1 MDEYQRED
9 LIKKV
14 ELKEGHRLQMLGDL
28 GIPRST
34 YYKWRRTYD
43 EDGLQGLAKT
53 KPQAKRVWNRLE
65 EKEISRVL
73 EIARLHPELSS
84 RLLAVKITDEEDF
97 SISES
102 TVYRILKENNLIS
115 PRPMAQL
122 PAAKEWKHKMTR
134 PDELWQSDA
143 TNIFVVG
150 CGYYK
155 LIPVED
161 DYSRKIIG
169 YDIRPDETAFSFADV
184 VEIAIENAKREGHLV
199 DKDNM
204 PHLYTDN
211 GSGFTSGIMDEYLS
225 AHGIKHILGT
235 PYHPQGRGKI
245 ERFNRR
251 IKDRLCLVVYCSPEE
266 LRRAVDEAIPVYNA
280 TPHESLDNVS
290 PNDVYAGRKEEIL
303 QRRTE
308 KKRLT
313 LERRKKY
320 NLEGRNI
327 NQNND
332 PDQCQSANLNNAEV
346 SKKV

>member
-14 ELKEGHRLQMLGDL
+14 ELEEGHRAKILGDL

-43 EDGLQGLAKT
+43 EDGLPGLAKA
-53 KPQAKRVWNRLE
+53 KPKARAIWNRLTE
-65 EKEISRVL
+65 DEIQRVL
-73 EIARLHPELSS
+73 VIAKAHPELSP
-84 RLLAVKITDEEDF
+84 RLLAVKITDDEDF

-102 TVYRILKENNLIS
+102 TVYRILKENNLIA
-115 PRPMAQL
+115 PRPSPEM
-122 PAAKEWKHKMTR
+122 PAAKEWKHKATR
-134 PDELWQSDA
+134 PDEIWQND
-143 TNIFVVG
+143 TLNLFVVG
-150 CGYYK
+150 WGYYK
-155 LIPVED
+155 AHPVED
-161 DYSRKIIG
+161 DFARKILSCIL
-169 YDIRPDETAFSFADV
+169 RPDETAFSLTDGIEEA
-184 VEIAIENAKREGHLV
+184 VEEAQSEGHLV

-204 PHLYTDN
+204 PQIYTDN
-211 GSGFTSGIMDEYLS
+211 GSGFKSEIMAGYLESRGIR
-225 AHGIKHILGT
+225 HIFGT

-251 IKDRLCLVVYCSPEE
+251 LKESLCLVVYCPPEE
-266 LRRAVDEAIPVYNA
+266 LKKAIDEAICIYNA
-280 TPHESLDNVS
+280 TPHEALDNVS

-303 QRRTE
+303 KRRAE

-320 NLEGRNI
+320 DLEGRKI
-327 NQNND
+327 NQNNN
-332 PDQCQSANLNNAEV
+332 PAQHQAANLNNAEV

>member
-14 ELKEGHRLQMLGDL
+14 ELKEGHRLQVLGDL

-43 EDGLQGLAKT
+43 ENGLPGLAKI

-65 EKEISRVL
+65 DKEIFRVL
-73 EIARLHPELSS
+73 EIARLYPELSS

-102 TVYRILKENNLIS
+102 TVYRILKENNLIA

-122 PAAKEWKHKMTR
+122 PAAKQWQHKMTR
-134 PDELWQSDA
+134 PDELWQTDA
-143 TNIFVVG
+143 TNIFIVG
-150 CGYYK
+150 WGYYK

-161 DYSRKIIG
+161 DYSRKIVG
-169 YDIRPDETAFSFADV
+169 HDLRPDETAFSFSDV
-184 VEIAIENAKREGHLV
+184 IEIAIENAKKEGHLV

-204 PHLYTDN
+204 PSLYTDN
-211 GSGFTSGIMDEYLS
+211 GPGFISGVMEGYLES
-225 AHGIKHILGT
+225 HNIRHIFGT

-245 ERFNRR
+245 ERFNRT
-251 IKDRLCLVVYCSPEE
+251 IKDKLCLVVYCSPGE
-266 LRRAVDEAIPVYNA
+266 LKKSVDEAIIVYNN
-280 TPHESLDNVS
+280 TPHESLDNVA

-303 QRRTE
+303 QKRVE

-332 PDQCQSANLNNAEV
+332 PGQCQSANLNNAEV
-346 SKKV
+346 SQKV